1 MPISGLVYGRGAMCW
16 VHVYVDVW
24 QRKGQINRAINTGEL
39 LRGVH
44 KWVTTLWSI
53 FADFL
58 SYFFVASRFH
68 IFGSEK
74 ILILSEGAVAWEW
87 ERRARHEEAGELK
100 LYKQICLGA

>member
-1 MPISGLVYGRGAMCW
+1 MLGAY
-16 VHVYVDVW
+16 VYVDVW

-58 SYFFVASRFH
+58 SYFFVASHFH

-74 ILILSEGAVAWEW
+74 IVILSDGAV
-87 ERRARHEEAGELK
+87 
-100 LYKQICLGA
+100 